1 MIVVTADVGGTTT
14 SVAVT
19 RDGERL
25 VTARGPGAPLRAG
38 RALATATAVAQV
50 MRSGLAQAGLLEADV
65 VVVGAA
71 GAGSQAAADELRG
84 AFLPERL
91 ARRVVVVGD
100 TTLAFAAMGVETGAL
115 LAAGTG
121 SIAVGRTAKGDMVRR
136 GGLGWQMGDEGGGY
150 WIGRQALAAVGAA
163 EDGRSP
169 ATALRA
175 ALLGARGT
183 SEFRD
188 LVAWSATAAP
198 REVAALA
205 KVVAAHGTD
214 AVAARILTDAAGHLL
229 GLVTSLAAEFG
240 DQRAVPLGLAGSLLG
255 PGSPMAAMVI
265 DRIGEP
271 FAVREAPVDALLGGP
286 LIAAAP

>member
-1 MIVVTADVGGTTT
+1 MTADVGGTTT

-19 RDGERL
+19 RNGERL

-91 ARRVVVVGD
+91 ARRVVVVSD

-115 LAAGTG
+115 LVAGTG
-121 SIAVGRTAKGDMVRR
+121 SIAVGRPASGNMVRR

-150 WIGRQALAAVGAA
+150 WIGRQALVAVGAA
-163 EDGRSP
+163 EDGRGP

-175 ALLGARGT
+175 ALLTARGT

-188 LVAWSATAAP
+188 LVAWSANAAP

-205 KVVAAHGTD
+205 TVVAAHAAD
-214 AVAARILTDAAGHLL
+214 PVAAKILADAAGHLAS
-229 GLVTSLAAEFG
+229 LVASLAAEFG
-240 DQRAVPLGLAGSLLG
+240 GQMEVPLGLAGSLLG
-255 PGSPMAAMVI
+255 PGGPIAAMVI
-265 DRIGEP
+265 DRIEAP
-271 FAVREAPVDALLGGP
+271 FAVRQAPVDALLGGP
-286 LIAAAP
+286 LIASAP